1 MRTEYAVR
9 FEDQSQPDMSG
20 KKHYTFV
27 GHTFDPEK
35 VNQSWITMRKRH
47 PDAKIVWREISDWQ
61 EE

>member
-1 MRTEYAVR
+1 MR